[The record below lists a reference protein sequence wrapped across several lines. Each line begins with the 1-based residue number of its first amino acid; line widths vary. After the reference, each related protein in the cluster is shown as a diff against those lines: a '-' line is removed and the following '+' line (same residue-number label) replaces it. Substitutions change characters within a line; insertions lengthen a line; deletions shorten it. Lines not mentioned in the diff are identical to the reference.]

1 MSLTPEEKEKEE
13 WKMDARRLSF
23 TSPAK
28 ELPQQKKIDSDEDS
42 FNFASSDDDVKET
55 LQKKASKKRPN
66 VE

>member
-1 MSLTPEEKEKEE
+1 
-13 WKMDARRLSF
+13 MDARRLSF

-28 ELPQQKKIDSDEDS
+28 ELTQQKKIDSDEDS

-55 LQKKASKKRPN
+55 LQKKTSKKRPN